1 MKLNILKKDVNMLSG
16 PIIPG
21 ILTIALPIMVMNVL
35 QSLFNTIDMTILS
48 MFNPTTLP
56 DAPTPVGAVGI
67 CGTLISL
74 ITGLL
79 IGISSGANVVIAKHI
94 GRGDKDRVEKAIG
107 SSLLIALAGGIILL
121 IVGVLF
127 ADVFLRWNNCKE
139 NLLPMA
145 SLYFRLYFVGVPILM
160 IYNFCAAILRSS
172 GDSKRPM
179 LYLTLGGVVKVIL
192 TYAFVAF
199 FGMDVDGVAIATII
213 SWALSAALTFIA
225 LLRNEGMTRINPKK
239 LRFYKDEVK
248 EILFIGLP
256 VGIQNALWAV
266 ANVVIS
272 ATVNDIGNDAT
283 TGVSIA
289 NTYDGILYQIS
300 TAPGIAVMPYV
311 SQNIGAGNVKR
322 AEKSVLCGMLITVIL
337 GGGFG
342 ALSAIFSGPLSAL
355 MSTSPTVIAYSQQ
368 KMVIIS
374 STYFICGIYHI
385 MGSALSG
392 MRRPMVPTVATFL
405 FMCVLRFVW
414 VYAVYPF
421 VPNLTFLYLVWPIG
435 WILSIAME
443 LCFYFPTLKKLR
455 HIHTHAEHGA
465 DKPAI

>member
-1 MKLNILKKDVNMLSG
+1 MFKTHAHRTLDMTQG
-16 PIIPG
+16 PVFSQVIFF
-21 ILTIALPIMVMNVL
+21 ALPIMLSSIL
-35 QSLFNTIDMTILS
+35 QLLFNAADLVVVGRYCGSIS
-48 MFNPTTLP
+48 G
-56 DAPTPVGAVGI
+56 AAVGATG
-67 CGTLISL
+67 S
-74 ITGLL
+74 IT
-79 IGISSGANVVIAKHI
+79 N
-94 GRGDKDRVEKAIG
+94 
-107 SSLLIALAGGIILL
+107 L
-121 IVGVLF
+121 IVNLFIGLSVGAGVTVAHALGSREQTVVHNTVHT
-127 ADVFLRWNNCKE
+127 ALPTALVSGVFLTV
-139 NLLPMA
+139 
-145 SLYFRLYFVGVPILM
+145 VGVSLSKTFLIWMETPANILPLSTLYM
-160 IYNFCAAILRSS
+160 QIYFGGMVFNMVYNFCAAIMRSS

-179 LYLTLGGVVKVIL
+179 IYLTIAGVVKVLL

-199 FGMDVDGVAIATII
+199 FNMRVEGVALATII
-213 SWALSAALTFIA
+213 SWALSAALA
-225 LLRNEGMTRINPKK
+225 LVSLFKEEGITKINPKK

-256 VGIQNALWAV
+256 VGLQNGLWAI

-272 ATVNDIGNDAT
+272 AAVNSFGPDAT

-289 NTYDGILYQIS
+289 NNYDGILYQIS

-311 SQNIGAGNVKR
+311 SQNIGASNVKR
-322 AEKSVLCGMLITVIL
+322 AERSVWCGMLITTIL

-342 ALSAIFSGPLSAL
+342 ALSAIFAGPLSSI
-355 MSTSPTVIAYSQQ
+355 MSDVPAVIAYSQQ

-392 MRRPMVPTVATFL
+392 MRRPNIPTIATFL

-414 VYAVYPF
+414 VYCVFPF
-421 VPNLTFLYLVWPIG
+421 FPNLTFLYLVWPIG

-455 HIHTHAEHGA
+455 HVHAHAEHGA